1 MYIWFWTAHIT
12 IVGGRDNILELL
24 ASKDVNGHEMT
35 LGMTML
41 SSLWGRH
48 LNNLPPPKV
57 NNMSDCLCIGVQ
69 LDQ

>member
-1 MYIWFWTAHIT
+1 MCMWFKNAHIT

-35 LGMTML
+35 LGMAML

-48 LNNLPPPKV
+48 LNNLPPRKA
-57 NNMSDCLCIGVQ
+57 NKMSDCLCIGVQ

>member
-1 MYIWFWTAHIT
+1 MYIWFGTAHIT

-41 SSLWGRH
+41 SSL
-48 LNNLPPPKV
+48 
-57 NNMSDCLCIGVQ
+57 
-69 LDQ
+69 